1 MTSLGAEKFNIRG
14 RGVLAPG
21 YFADMVLLDLDRY
34 DSDADYGCSNRKPS
48 GVDSVYVN
56 GRLAYSSDPEAE
68 TVRAGRVL
76 RIR

>member
-34 DSDADYGCSNRKPS
+34 DSEADFVRSNRTPT
-48 GVDSVYVN
+48 GVESVYVN
-56 GRLAYSSDPEAE
+56 GELAYSCDPEAK